1 MIKIGTGATLFIGGA
16 RSGKSDLV
24 VRLASAWDG
33 PVTIAATATP
43 GDEDMELRIARHQAD
58 RPSEWGLVESAEL
71 SGDELAGIDATA
83 LVVIDCLTML
93 VSNLLFLD
101 QDDDAIVDHVE
112 ALMIAAGNRSAPTLI
127 VTNEVGL
134 GVHPGTT
141 LGRRYRDLLGR
152 ANRRASDLAD
162 ASLFVVAGR
171 ALELKEMDVS
181 W

>member
-1 MIKIGTGATLFIGGA
+1 MIKIDSGATLFIGGA

-43 GDEDMELRIARHQAD
+43 GDEDMALRIARHQAD

-71 SGDELAGIDATA
+71 SGAELAAIDSTS
-83 LVVIDCLTML
+83 LVVVDCLTML
-93 VSNLLFLD
+93 VSNLFFLD
-101 QDDDAIVDHVE
+101 QDDDEIVAHVE
-112 ALMIAAGNRSAPTLI
+112 SLMEAAVARSVPTLV

-134 GVHPGTT
+134 GVHPGSS
-141 LGRRYRDLLGR
+141 LARRYRDLLGR
-152 ANRRASDLAD
+152 ANRHAAD
-162 ASLFVVAGR
+162 IAGTSLFVVAGR
-171 ALELKEMDVS
+171 ALELKALDVS